1 MNANCLSS
9 HVNKQLGGLAMISS
23 LAASDYLFTITQTLC
38 WKYFSIL
45 YFFSFRDFPS
55 ALPGMYE
62 QIVRETEK
70 FLDDRGLNK
79 LTSQQ
84 KDMLKGQTEGIT
96 FPDNTVFNLISE

>member
-1 MNANCLSS
+1 MNN
-9 HVNKQLGGLAMISS
+9 N
-23 LAASDYLFTITQTLC
+23 SDFLLMTTKTLRR
-38 WKYFSIL
+38 KYFSIL
-45 YFFSFRDFPS
+45 YFFTFRDFPS

-62 QIVRETEK
+62 QIIRETEK

>member
-1 MNANCLSS
+1 MLRR
-9 HVNKQLGGLAMISS
+9 
-23 LAASDYLFTITQTLC
+23 
-38 WKYFSIL
+38 KYFSIL

-55 ALPGMYE
+55 ALLGLYE

-84 KDMLKGQTEGIT
+84 KDMLKGQTEEIT

>member
-23 LAASDYLFTITQTLC
+23 LAASDYLFTITQMLC

-55 ALPGMYE
+55 ALPRMYE

-79 LTSQQ
+79 LTAQQ

>member
-1 MNANCLSS
+1 MNNNS
-9 HVNKQLGGLAMISS
+9 G
-23 LAASDYLFTITQTLC
+23 YLFMTTKTLRR
-38 WKYFSIL
+38 KYFSKI